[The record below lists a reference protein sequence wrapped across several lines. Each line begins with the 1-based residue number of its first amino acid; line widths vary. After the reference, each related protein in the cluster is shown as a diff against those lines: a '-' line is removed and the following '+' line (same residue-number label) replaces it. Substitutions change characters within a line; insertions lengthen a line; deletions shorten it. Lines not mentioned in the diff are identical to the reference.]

1 MSQHRGIFHHLPG
14 DRPRLGGARNSPTR
28 LPRTIQKDSI
38 MAKKPTEEV
47 EETQPPTPP
56 HVTRDTFTET
66 HMEAHPVTG
75 EQVPM
80 AGPPPPQVITGP
92 APVAVGA
99 RKIQRSAFGPPLIGN
114 RASHANFKRTYQL
127 LRSMGMRR
135 Y

>member
-80 AGPPPPQVITGP
+80 AGPPPATAP
-92 APVAVGA
+92 APVAVGT
-99 RKIQRSAFGPPLIGN
+99 RGV
-114 RASHANFKRTYQL
+114 
-127 LRSMGMRR
+127 
-135 Y
+135 